1 MGVIDFKVELID
13 ENNHVFNTFRIFEVE
28 AGGFLGGINILKSD
42 TMKIVID
49 YVKINL
55 YYKYN

>member
-13 ENNHVFNTFRIFEVE
+13 ENNQVFNTFRIFEVE
-28 AGGFLGGINILKSD
+28 AGGFLGGINTLKSD

-49 YVKINL
+49 YVRNNL
-55 YYKYN
+55 LVK